1 MNRYV
6 KEELMNIA
14 MARRNGESLY
24 APLKE
29 YEQKKMEKNA
39 IIEYETQ
46 KMNCGLYFTRMQISD
61 ILTLYKNGEI
71 GDDEMKI
78 KLAEIVELAKNNISE
93 LTHIGNWER
102 NKISVSQLYILSIA
116 NSN

>member
-14 MARRNGESLY
+14 IARRNGESLY
-24 APLKE
+24 EPLKE
-29 YEQKKMEKNA
+29 YQQKQMEKNA
-39 IIEYETQ
+39 IIEYEKQ

-71 GDDEMKI
+71 GYDEMKV
-78 KLAEIVELAKNNISE
+78 KLSEIVELAKKNISE
-93 LTHIGNWER
+93 LTHIDKFEKER
-102 NKISVSQLYILSIA
+102 AFQNLVKSLRKQFV
-116 NSN
+116 

>member
-6 KEELMNIA
+6 TEELMNIA

-24 APLKE
+24 EPLRE

-46 KMNCGLYFTRMQISD
+46 KMNCGLHFTRMQIAD

-71 GDDEMKI
+71 GYDEMKV
-78 KLAEIVELAKNNISE
+78 KLAEIVELAKNSIAE
-93 LTHIGNWER
+93 LTHIDKFEKQRALENLVKSLR
-102 NKISVSQLYILSIA
+102 KQFV
-116 NSN
+116 